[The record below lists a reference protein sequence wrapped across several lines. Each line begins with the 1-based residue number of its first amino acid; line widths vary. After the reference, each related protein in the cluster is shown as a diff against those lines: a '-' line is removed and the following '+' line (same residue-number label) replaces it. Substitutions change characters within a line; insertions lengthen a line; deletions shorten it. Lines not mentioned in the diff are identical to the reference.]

1 MDASTT
7 STLSPAAGGR
17 VSAPSLPTGLAACG
31 RWVLRLLI
39 SLLYGAGAL
48 LLLLG
53 AWMAVWWFSGKEL
66 PTPQSTF
73 QVLAELL
80 RRPFYDNGPNDLGIG
95 LQVKASL
102 GRVFLGFTM
111 GSLVAVPV
119 GTIMGASP
127 FFNRVL
133 NPLVQLLKPVS
144 PLAWFP
150 LGLATLKS
158 AQNATIFAIF
168 ITCLWPTLI
177 NTAFGVASVPKEYQQ
192 VSQVFKFS
200 RLRYFRKILLP
211 YSLPHI
217 LTGLRL
223 SMGVAWM
230 VIVAGEMLS
239 GGSGI
244 GFWVWDS
251 WNALNL
257 DRVISGILVIGTVGL
272 LLDRFFAIALGRL
285 SHGS

>member
-1 MDASTT
+1 MIDASSPPSVAPMSAPPT
-7 STLSPAAGGR
+7 TLSVPAW
-17 VSAPSLPTGLAACG
+17 LAAVG
-31 RWVLRLLI
+31 RFGVRLLG
-39 SLLYGAGAL
+39 SLLSGAAAVG
-48 LLLLG
+48 LLLG
-53 AWMAVWWFSGKEL
+53 AWMLAWYFSGKEL

-73 QVLAELL
+73 HVLVELL
-80 RRPFYDNGPNDLGIG
+80 RNPFYDNGPNDQGVGRQIA
-95 LQVKASL
+95 ASL
-102 GRVFLGFTM
+102 LRVFIGFAAGSAVAIPLGTLM
-111 GSLVAVPV
+111 GSTPL
-119 GTIMGASP
+119 
-127 FFNRVL
+127 FNRVVS
-133 NPLVQLLKPVS
+133 PLVQLLKPVS

-168 ITCLWPTLI
+168 ITSLWPTLI
-177 NTAFGVASVPKEYQQ
+177 NTAFGVSSVPKEYQQ
-192 VSQVFKFS
+192 VAQVFKFS
-200 RLRYFRKILLP
+200 RTRYFRKILLP

-217 LTGLRL
+217 ITGLRL

-257 DRVISGILVIGTVGL
+257 DRVICGILLIGVVGL
-272 LLDRFFAIALGRL
+272 GLDRIFQLALGRCK
-285 SHGS
+285 HAG

>member
-1 MDASTT
+1 MIDIST
-7 STLSPAAGGR
+7 SQVPARAIAPGLPPFVAAAGRLALRMLG
-17 VSAPSLPTGLAACG
+17 SLAAG
-31 RWVLRLLI
+31 I
-39 SLLYGAGAL
+39 AAT

-53 AWMAVWWFSGKEL
+53 TWLAVWWVTGKEL
-66 PTPQSTF
+66 PTPASTF
-73 QVLAELL
+73 PVLVELL
-80 RRPFYDNGPNDLGIG
+80 RNPFYNNGPNDQGVG
-95 LQVKASL
+95 LQVSASL
-102 GRVFLGFTM
+102 VRVFLGFGM
-111 GSLVAVPV
+111 GSLVAIPL
-119 GTIMGASP
+119 GTLMGSSP
-127 FFNRVL
+127 LCNRVI
-133 NPLVQLLKPVS
+133 NPLVQVLRPVS

-150 LGLATLKS
+150 LGLATLKN

-168 ITCLWPTLI
+168 ITSLWPTLI
-177 NTAFGVASVPKEYQQ
+177 NTAFGVGSIPKEYVQ

-200 RLRYFRKILLP
+200 RLRYFRKVLLP

-217 LTGLRL
+217 VTGLRL

-257 DRVISGILVIGTVGL
+257 DRVISGILIIGAIGL
-272 LLDRFFAIALGRL
+272 LLDRVFAVVLGRL
-285 SHGS
+285 NHAG